1 MGVYIGIDL
10 GTTNS
15 VAAYIDKNGIPT
27 IIRNNEGD
35 RITPS
40 CVLFEE
46 NNVVVGKY
54 AKRNSAKK
62 PDAYVAFAKKY
73 MGLKSKKYK
82 IGNDIY
88 TPEDISSLILRSIK
102 KYVEEALEEDIAGA
116 VISVPAYFTDAQIT
130 STKEAAKLA
139 DINVMRI
146 INEPI
151 AAAIAYGLT
160 RTSDTA
166 QNILVYDLGGGT
178 FDVCIIRIN
187 KDDIKV
193 LSKTGDH
200 NLGGYNFDKC
210 IIDWFKKHAKQKG
223 IELDQEA
230 MQDLQNKAEEAKIA
244 LSSLNSTTISIV
256 CKNAD
261 MTEELTRAQFE
272 QMIMPYIYSTQ
283 ALIEA
288 ALEEAELE
296 GISEIDKFLLVGGS
310 SRIPLVEKMIFSK
323 YKIKPSKGINADEAV
338 AIGAAYHAASLGALN
353 NDCDCE
359 KEAEKTNSNIHSM
372 TSTNVKQKFIPQF
385 KIQNTTSHGIGVV
398 IYNEEERYYTNEV
411 VVPKNTRL
419 PVKKTRQFHTI
430 NDNQAEL
437 LIQITEGE
445 YDDIALTTI
454 IGEST
459 MKMTPK
465 PKRSPIDV
473 TFTCD
478 DDLLVHIHAYDVAG
492 QKDLGEFVVNR
503 KSNRS
508 EVEFKEAKRK
518 IGKLNI

>member
-27 IIRNNEGD
+27 IIRNNDGD

-40 CVLFEE
+40 CVLFEGD
-46 NNVVVGKY
+46 NVVVGKY
-54 AKRNSAKK
+54 AKRNCAKK

-82 IGNDIY
+82 IGNDTY

-102 KYVEEALEEDIAGA
+102 KYVEEALEDNIAGA

-160 RTSDTA
+160 RTSDTP

-193 LSKTGDH
+193 LAKTGDH

-210 IIDWFKKHAKQKG
+210 IIDWFKKHAKQRG

-230 MQDLQNKAEEAKIA
+230 LQDLQNKAEEAKIA
-244 LSSLNSTTISIV
+244 LSSLKSTTISIM
-256 CKNAD
+256 CRN
-261 MTEELTRAQFE
+261 TNLIEELTRVQFE

-283 ALIEA
+283 ALIES
-288 ALEEAELE
+288 ALEESELE
-296 GISEIDKFLLVGGS
+296 GISEINKFLLVGGS
-310 SRIPLVEKMIFSK
+310 SRIPLVEQMIFSK

-338 AIGAAYHAASLGALN
+338 AVGAAYHAASLAALSD
-353 NDCDCE
+353 DCGKD
-359 KEAEKTNSNIHSM
+359 AEKTESNIHSI
-372 TSTNVKQKFIPQF
+372 TSTNIKQKFVPQF
-385 KIQNTTSHGIGVV
+385 KIQNTTSHGIGAV

-411 VVPKNTRL
+411 VVPKNTKL
-419 PVKKTRQFHTI
+419 PVKRTRQFYTI
-430 NDNQAEL
+430 NDNQEEL

-445 YDDIALTTI
+445 YDDITLTTD
-454 IGEST
+454 
-459 MKMTPK
+459 MK
-465 PKRSPIDV
+465 
-473 TFTCD
+473 
-478 DDLLVHIHAYDVAG
+478 
-492 QKDLGEFVVNR
+492 
-503 KSNRS
+503 
-508 EVEFKEAKRK
+508 
-518 IGKLNI
+518 